1 MSRKIFFAVLFVG
14 FVFSVFGQS
23 VTLDEIREYA
33 SGRQYATL
41 KIITKYYMRDSSN
54 AAWFDKQKES
64 GNPSVVI
71 ERTKGQRDVIGA
83 TLLEEY
89 RFETTFY
96 NSANNLVISLD
107 TTLQFLN
114 ILFVDPAYVP
124 YLSENQYD
132 RRKAVNEPSGSYTL
146 RESAGAYHATDGANL
161 FIKSYENTCAGIY

>member
-23 VTLDEIREYA
+23 VTLDEIKEYA
-33 SGRQYATL
+33 SGRQYASL
-41 KIITKYYMRDSSN
+41 KIITKYYMKDSSN

-89 RFETTFY
+89 RFETAFY
-96 NSANNLVISLD
+96 NSANNLVIC
-107 TTLQFLN
+107 
-114 ILFVDPAYVP
+114 
-124 YLSENQYD
+124 EN
-132 RRKAVNEPSGSYTL
+132 PW
-146 RESAGAYHATDGANL
+146 
-161 FIKSYENTCAGIY
+161 